1 MARSFL
7 VRASGGF
14 DQPDQQQKYDGA
26 NDRVDDGRDHPGA
39 EADANRGKKP
49 ARNEGAD
56 DADDDVAD
64 KAETITLDNQPCEPA
79 GNRTDNDEDKQ
90 AFDAHCTSLPDA
102 AGGRSRIAPRLK
114 HRKPMRNC
122 APPPA
127 ASSVLLRLGPPACR
141 VDPFLRVAVDI
152 CPPVAVTPAGDGF
165 VHHAIGVGPVDNN
178 FRPVLWRRFNGSS
191 LRHPVSLEPAQLRS
205 FGCKV
210 PVFAPVNYG
219 RKCLPPPNP

>member
-64 KAETITLDNQPCEPA
+64 KAETITLDNQPREPA

-114 HRKPMRNC
+114 HRRSEEHTSELQSRENLVC
-122 APPPA
+122 R
-127 ASSVLLRLGPPACR
+127 LL
-141 VDPFLRVAVDI
+141 
-152 CPPVAVTPAGDGF
+152 
-165 VHHAIGVGPVDNN
+165 
-178 FRPVLWRRFNGSS
+178 
-191 LRHPVSLEPAQLRS
+191 
-205 FGCKV
+205 
-210 PVFAPVNYG
+210 
-219 RKCLPPPNP
+219 